1 MVDATASQLAQRGN
15 ITSMPLRPSGTGVL
29 MLDGESVCI
38 SSAQGDDAESHSTD
52 AKFWC
57 GMSSGEVA
65 TVRSV
70 LSAHGKFGSFSMY
83 LAPMANR
90 WPADCKFWCGMSSG
104 EVATVRSVLRAH
116 DKFGSFS
123 MYSAPR
129 AKRCPAELLS
139 SRCIPLLLSTAMAMS
154 RGVIQTRP
162 KKIVKGIFKKN
173 KKRKKL
179 HYPVL

>member
-1 MVDATASQLAQRGN
+1 MVDATALQLAQREN

-57 GMSSGEVA
+57 GINSGEVA

-70 LSAHGKFGSFSMY
+70 L
-83 LAPMANR
+83 
-90 WPADCKFWCGMSSG
+90 C
-104 EVATVRSVLRAH
+104 AH
-116 DKFGSFS
+116 DKFGCFS

-139 SRCIPLLLSTAMAMS
+139 SCCILCSCSTAMAMS
-154 RGVIQTRP
+154 RERERRENFQTCWE
-162 KKIVKGIFKKN
+162 KKTFFIFPISFFFISFSAVDEDA
-173 KKRKKL
+173 L
-179 HYPVL
+179 EYGFCV

>member
-1 MVDATASQLAQRGN
+1 
-15 ITSMPLRPSGTGVL
+15 
-29 MLDGESVCI
+29 
-38 SSAQGDDAESHSTD
+38 
-52 AKFWC
+52 
-57 GMSSGEVA
+57 MSSGEVA

-139 SRCIPLLLSTAMAMS
+139 SHCIPLLLSTAMAMS